1 MNTIYNMHLFPD
13 IIVLLSELFEQVAVR
28 DGSTLETRT
37 FGEYDKRMRSI
48 ANALALEFNLKPDE
62 TVALLSPNNVDY
74 VPICLAV
81 GLVGAKVTP
90 INPMSTLSELTKI
103 LTRSESK
110 ILFVHSKLLSV
121 ALDAARA
128 SQSVEHVIVIPDV
141 QLDIDTQGAET
152 LEDLAS
158 YEGLV
163 TEHFKVK
170 DAEHSLFLPYS
181 SGVSRD
187 SSFVV
192 FVFTVMYV
200 CIYNLTL

>member
-1 MNTIYNMHLFPD
+1 MPLSLIISHTHQLF
-13 IIVLLSELFEQVAVR
+13 IGGTQ
-28 DGSTLETRT
+28 
-37 FGEYDKRMRSI
+37 
-48 ANALALEFNLKPDE
+48 NLKPDE

-90 INPMSTLSELTKI
+90 INPMSTASELIKI

-158 YEGLV
+158 YEGTV
-163 TEHFKVK
+163 TEHYKVK
-170 DAEHSLFLPYS
+170 DAELSLFLPYS

-187 SSFVV
+187 GSFVV
-192 FVFTVMYV
+192 L
-200 CIYNLTL
+200 CSS